1 MLPKEKVTDSD
12 LPGKA
17 FTKDCDVVQALLQS
31 EEYISI
37 RQDRE
42 LFDYYYKE
50 TSDGSTGW
58 VQYYDEPDKKVKYK
72 YEDGCNL
79 VSCMS
84 ECIVD
89 APMEHV
95 LCLFAE
101 IDVFKDWF
109 PQVTGA
115 KLIKKLTDYKGL
127 YSC

>member
-1 MLPKEKVTDSD
+1 MLPLEKVFDSD
-12 LPGKA
+12 SNKSL
-17 FTKDCDVVQALLQS
+17 TKESDLIRALFES
-31 EEYISI
+31 EEYKSV
-37 RQDRE
+37 RSDRV
-42 LFDYYYKE
+42 LFDYFYRE
-50 TSDGSTGW
+50 TAEGCEGW
-58 VQYYDEPDKKVKYK
+58 TQYYNEPDKKVKYK
-72 YEDGCNL
+72 YEEGCNL

-89 APMEHV
+89 APIDHV

-115 KLIKKLTDYKGL
+115 TLIKHLTDYKGL